1 MFKQTFFVSILKSI
15 REQEGYTQADLAT
28 KTGLSLRTI
37 QRLENTNKVPKGY
50 TLNALAEEFN
60 MEPSTLQAKYLT
72 VKRSRDSEITTI
84 KMINLSVLSFL
95 GIPFG
100 NLIFP
105 IIIWRNN
112 RDSQLVDELGRRVV
126 NFQILFTLLL
136 CLLLI
141 LLPFTVA
148 KLLPGIPIM
157 LIALLVAYLFNIAV
171 IIRTAIKIQHQD
183 FDFLNFPFRLI

>member
-15 REQEGYTQADLAT
+15 REQEGYTQADLAA

-50 TLNALAEEFN
+50 TLNVLAEEFN
-60 MEPSTLQAKYLT
+60 MEPSTLQAKYLNI
-72 VKRSRDSEITTI
+72 KRSRDFEITTI

-112 RDSQLVDELGRRVV
+112 RDSQLVDEVGRRVV
-126 NFQILFTLLL
+126 NFQILFTLALS
-136 CLLLI
+136 LLLI
-141 LLPFTVA
+141 LIPFTFA
-148 KLLPGIPIM
+148 KLLPGIPII
-157 LIALLVAYLFNIAV
+157 LISVLFAYLFNIVV

-183 FDFLNFPFRLI
+183 FDFLNFPFHLI

>member
-1 MFKQTFFVSILKSI
+1 MSILKSI
-15 REQEGYTQADLAT
+15 REQEGYTQADLSS

-60 MEPSTLQAKYLT
+60 IEPSTLQAKYINN
-72 VKRSRDSEITTI
+72 KRSRDSEIITI

-100 NLIFP
+100 NLIIP

-112 RDSQLVDELGRRVV
+112 RDSQLVDEVGRRIV
-126 NFQILFTLLL
+126 NFQIIFTLTLSVV
-136 CLLLI
+136 LI
-141 LLPFTVA
+141 LLPFTLG
-148 KLLPGIPIM
+148 KLLPGIPIV
-157 LIALLVAYLFNIAV
+157 LIIALCAYLFNIVV
-171 IIRTAIKIQHQD
+171 IIRTATKIQYQD

>member
-15 REQEGYTQADLAT
+15 REQEGYTQNDLAT

-50 TLNALAEEFN
+50 TLNALAEVFN
-60 MEPSTLQAKYLT
+60 MEPSDLQANYLNI
-72 VKRSRDSEITTI
+72 KRSRDSEITTI

-112 RDSQLVDELGRRVV
+112 RDSQLVDQVGRRVV
-126 NFQILFTLLL
+126 NFQILFTLALS
-136 CLLLI
+136 LLLI
-141 LLPFTVA
+141 LIPFTVA
-148 KLLPGIPIM
+148 KLLPGVPII
-157 LIALLVAYLFNIAV
+157 LISVLFAYLFNIVV

>member
-15 REQEGYTQADLAT
+15 REQEGYTQNDLAT

-50 TLNALAEEFN
+50 TLNALAEVFN
-60 MEPSTLQAKYLT
+60 MEPSDLQANYLNI
-72 VKRSRDSEITTI
+72 KRSRDSEITTI

-112 RDSQLVDELGRRVV
+112 RDSQLVDQVGRRVV
-126 NFQILFTLLL
+126 NFQILFTLALS
-136 CLLLI
+136 LLLI
-141 LLPFTVA
+141 LIPFTVA
-148 KLLPGIPIM
+148 KLLPGIPII
-157 LIALLVAYLFNIAV
+157 LISVLFAYLFNIV
-171 IIRTAIKIQHQD
+171 GIIRTAIKIQHQD

>member
-1 MFKQTFFVSILKSI
+1 MSILKSI
-15 REQEGYTQADLAT
+15 REQEGYTQADLSS

-60 MEPSTLQAKYLT
+60 IEPSTLQAKYINS
-72 VKRSRDSEITTI
+72 KRSRDSEITTI

-100 NLIFP
+100 NLIIP

-112 RDSQLVDELGRRVV
+112 RDSQLVDEVGRRIV
-126 NFQILFTLLL
+126 NFQIIFTLTLSVV
-136 CLLLI
+136 LI
-141 LLPFTVA
+141 LLPFTLG
-148 KLLPGIPIM
+148 KLLPGIPIV
-157 LIALLVAYLFNIAV
+157 LIIALCAYLFNIVV
-171 IIRTAIKIQHQD
+171 IIRTATKIQYQD

>member
-1 MFKQTFFVSILKSI
+1 MFKQIFFVSILKSI
-15 REQEGYTQADLAT
+15 REQEGYTQNDLAT

-50 TLNALAEEFN
+50 TLNALAEVFN
-60 MEPSTLQAKYLT
+60 MEPSDLQANYLNI
-72 VKRSRDSEITTI
+72 KRSRDSEITTI

-100 NLIFP
+100 NLMFP
-105 IIIWRNN
+105 ISIWRNN
-112 RDSQLVDELGRRVV
+112 RDSQLVDQVGRRVV
-126 NFQILFTLLL
+126 NFQILFTLALS
-136 CLLLI
+136 LLLI
-141 LLPFTVA
+141 LIPFTVA
-148 KLLPGIPIM
+148 KLLPGVPII
-157 LIALLVAYLFNIAV
+157 LISVLFAYLFNIVV

>member
-60 MEPSTLQAKYLT
+60 MEPSTLQAKYLNI
-72 VKRSRDSEITTI
+72 KRSRDSEITTI

-105 IIIWRNN
+105 FIIWRNN
-112 RDSQLVDELGRRVV
+112 RDSQLVDEVGRRVV
-126 NFQILFTLLL
+126 NFQILFTLFL

-141 LLPFTVA
+141 LIPFTVA

-157 LIALLVAYLFNIAV
+157 LIALLFAYLFNIVV